1 VTRDPFAALGLA
13 ASRDLTDDDVR
24 AAWRRVAAATHPD
37 RADGGDPAQFA
48 AAASAYSD
56 LRTRFGR
63 NEALADLRT
72 TARRPRSAGRWA
84 PRARPGS
91 GPVRP
96 GRRVPGAGRA
106 GRVGCGAGRTGHGDP
121 GARWAGRVGC
131 GAGRTGHGDPGA
143 RWAGHGD
150 PGARWAGRGV
160 PGVSW
165 AGHGVPG
172 AGWAGRVR
180 RGRPGRL
187 ALRVTAVAA
196 ASVLVVV
203 IAGWQPATL
212 ALMVGA
218 LTWLIRTA
226 RQDLAPRPGPGRP
239 PARRTRPTA

>member
-1 VTRDPFAALGLA
+1 MTRDPFAALGLA

-37 RADGGDPAQFA
+37 RADGGDPTQFA

-72 TARRPRSAGRWA
+72 IARRPRPAGRWA
-84 PRARPGS
+84 RRARLGS

-106 GRVGCGAGRTGHGDP
+106 GRVGCGADRTGHGDP
-121 GARWAGRVGC
+121 GTGRAGRVGC
-131 GAGRTGHGDPGA
+131 GAGRTGRGDPGA
-143 RWAGHGD
+143 
-150 PGARWAGRGV
+150 
-160 PGVSW
+160 SW

-187 ALRVTAVAA
+187 ALRLAAVAA

-203 IAGWQPATL
+203 IAGWQPATP

-218 LTWLIRTA
+218 LTWLFRTA